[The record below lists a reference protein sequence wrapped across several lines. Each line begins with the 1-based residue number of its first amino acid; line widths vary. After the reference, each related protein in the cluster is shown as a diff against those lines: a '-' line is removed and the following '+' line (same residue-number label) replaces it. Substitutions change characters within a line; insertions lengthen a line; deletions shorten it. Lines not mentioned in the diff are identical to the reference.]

1 MAVFTISELIT
12 FLMVAASFPEL
23 HQRPE
28 RTVRKMEYNLEI

>member
-12 FLMVAASFPEL
+12 FLMVVASFPERL
-23 HQRPE
+23 QRLE